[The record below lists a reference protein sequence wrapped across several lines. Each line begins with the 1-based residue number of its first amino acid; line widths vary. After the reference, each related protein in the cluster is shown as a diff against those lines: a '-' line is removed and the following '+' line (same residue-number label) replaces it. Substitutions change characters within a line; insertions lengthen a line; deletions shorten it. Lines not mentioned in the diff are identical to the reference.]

1 MGKRKLLLMR
11 YLFNNCDNGYK
22 VLDVSK
28 IFFAIKKYKGDF
40 HALSSDINFLAHHKY
55 IDVKY
60 LDEINVCISVLD
72 NSHILQENIRSE
84 RSVNRKYLISL
95 LFNMLFSGIM
105 AFIGAFLAI
114 ILIR

>member
-1 MGKRKLLLMR
+1 MGKRKLKLMK
-11 YLFNNCDNGYK
+11 YFLNKCGNGYK
-22 VLDVSK
+22 VIEVSK
-28 IFFAIKKYKGDF
+28 IFSAIKRYKNNFQELKNDIDF
-40 HALSSDINFLAHHKY
+40 LSHHKY
-55 IDVKY
+55 VDTKY
-60 LDEINVCISVLD
+60 LDESNVCISILD

-84 RSVNRKYLISL
+84 RSVNRKYFISL